1 VPTPTAPEP
10 ADPIARFRE
19 ALARAAAASPADATA
34 AALATASAA
43 GRPAARMVLVKGAD
57 ARGFVFFTN
66 FGSGKARDLAENPR
80 AALCFFW
87 PATGEQVRVEGEVG
101 ALPAAEAD
109 AYFATRP
116 RASQVGAW
124 ASRQSEPLAS
134 REELDAAVR
143 AIEDRFRG
151 GDVPRP
157 AFWGGYV
164 LRPARI
170 EFWRSGD
177 GRLHHRVLYERV
189 DGGWRAS
196 LLQP

>member
-1 VPTPTAPEP
+1 MPRPTAPEP
-10 ADPIARFRE
+10 ADPIARFHE

-66 FGSGKARDLAENPR
+66 LGSAKARDLAENPR

-101 ALPAAEAD
+101 DLPAAEAD
-109 AYFATRP
+109 AYFATRA
-116 RASQVGAW
+116 RESQVGAW
-124 ASRQSEPLAS
+124 ASRQSEPLAT
-134 REELDAAVR
+134 REDLDARVR

-164 LRPARI
+164 LRPVRI
-170 EFWRSGD
+170 EFWKSGD
-177 GRLHHRVLYERV
+177 GRLHHRVLYEREG
-189 DGGWRAS
+189 GGWRAS